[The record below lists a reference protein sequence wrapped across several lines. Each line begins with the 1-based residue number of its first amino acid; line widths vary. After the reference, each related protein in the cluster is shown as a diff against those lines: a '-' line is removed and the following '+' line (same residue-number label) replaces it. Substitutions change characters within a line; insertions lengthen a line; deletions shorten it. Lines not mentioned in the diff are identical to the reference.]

1 MLHAAEGRLNVYMKL
16 FCSDLDNTLIYSYKR
31 EMGVPKR
38 CVEIYE
44 GREISFMSE
53 YSAELLQEL
62 RRLLCFVPVTTRT
75 EEQYRRILLGT
86 PEYALVCNGGVL
98 LVNGEPDEAW
108 YRESLRLAREAAGE
122 LCLAAR
128 MLERDTDV
136 SFEVRNIRGLF
147 LFTKSGDPERSMARL
162 AQALDMS
169 RVDVFRN
176 GEKLYVLPKRLHK
189 GTALARLRQRLGGA
203 YLFAAGDSLF
213 DVPMLRE
220 ADCGFAPM
228 ALREAAGDDLP
239 PHIRWLSGEKLFSD
253 GLLKD
258 ILKEI
263 KRG

>member
-1 MLHAAEGRLNVYMKL
+1 MLHAAEGRLSAYMKL

-38 CVEIYE
+38 CIEVYE

-53 YSAELLQEL
+53 YSAEMLQEL
-62 RRLLCFVPVTTRT
+62 RRLMRFVPVTTRT

-98 LVNGEPDEAW
+98 LVDGEPDEAW
-108 YRESLRLAREAAGE
+108 YRESLRLAREAAAE
-122 LCLAAR
+122 LRLAAK
-128 MLERDTDV
+128 MLERDADV
-136 SFEVRNIRGLF
+136 SFEVRNIRDLF
-147 LFTKSGDPERSMARL
+147 LFTKSGNPERSMARL
-162 AQALDMS
+162 AHALDMG
-169 RVDVFRN
+169 RADVFRN

-213 DVPMLRE
+213 DVPMLQE
-220 ADCGFAPM
+220 ADCGFAPLT
-228 ALREAAGDDLP
+228 LRGSAGDDLP
-239 PHIRWLSGEKLFSD
+239 PHIRYLSEEKLFSD
-253 GLLKD
+253 GLLED